1 MVYSTV
7 MRRTQHVHLLPAQHL
22 VSGVF
27 FANYQGEQQLLERR
41 WKGEKKLLLNCDKV
55 WRSWKEI

>member
-1 MVYSTV
+1 
-7 MRRTQHVHLLPAQHL
+7 MRRTQHVHLLPAKHL